1 VNRLREKN
9 TYVLSATKPEC
20 PTMNETTLTELRDV
34 LKSIEEGRYLN
45 EITLD
50 EETRKWAAVALER
63 MLALS

>member
-1 VNRLREKN
+1 MNRLREKN